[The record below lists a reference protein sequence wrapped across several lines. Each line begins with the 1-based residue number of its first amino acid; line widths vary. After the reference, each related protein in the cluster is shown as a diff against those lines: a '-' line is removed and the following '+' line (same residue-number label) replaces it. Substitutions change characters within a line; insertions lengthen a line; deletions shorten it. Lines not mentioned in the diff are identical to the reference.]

1 MMLET
6 ELFKYDYGSIEAPA
20 GCGKT
25 QFIVNSIA
33 SADSSKPILVLTH
46 TNAGIA
52 AIKQRLKDKN
62 ISQSKYII
70 STIDSW
76 IISMVRHFPQRSG
89 IPNNFF
95 QGQNIDYPKLEH
107 YGNNLL
113 KQHFFKEL
121 LANSYYALLVDEY
134 QDCSEIQHSNIVEIS
149 RSIKTFVFGDP
160 LQAIFNFRDSR
171 CVPWEQV
178 KRDFNPIETL
188 STPWRWINANSKPL
202 GEWLLEIR
210 TNLLNKKQIDLKSAP
225 TEHLEIKPIKN
236 PFNLDLSF
244 LYQTKGSVLLIGD
257 SKNDSQRIN
266 LVKTYKQ
273 ICFVEPLEL
282 KNLIRFAQK
291 FDNSSD
297 PETSLNL
304 IFEIV
309 RDVMTNT
316 QIPNLKKRLTTISAG
331 RSHKEISELE
341 KLCIEY
347 KDKPCHSLAAD
358 IIKKF
363 SENPKCHVYR
373 RTIFNAVIQIFKYSK
388 ENNCSV
394 LESAI
399 TYREQNRRKVQVL
412 PRIAIG
418 STLLLKGLEA
428 DTVVITNY
436 DQLCHDPENLYVA
449 LTRGARKIILFSKI
463 HN

>member
-1 MMLET
+1 MLET
-6 ELFKYDYGSIEAPA
+6 ELFKYDHGSIEAPA

-33 SADSSKPILVLTH
+33 SADTSKPILVLTH
-46 TNAGIA
+46 TNAGVA

-89 IPNNFF
+89 IPDNFF
-95 QGQNIDYPKLEH
+95 QQQNIDYHKLEVC
-107 YGNNLL
+107 GNNLL

-121 LANSYYALLVDEY
+121 LVNSYYALLVDEY

-160 LQAIFNFRDSR
+160 LQAIFNFRDSH
-171 CVPWEQV
+171 CIPWEQV
-178 KRDFNPIETL
+178 TRDFIPIGKL
-188 STPWRWINANSKPL
+188 STPWRWINANSKLL
-202 GEWLLEIR
+202 GEWLISIR
-210 TNLLNKKQIDLKSAP
+210 ANLSNKQPIDLKSAP
-225 TEHLEIKPIKN
+225 AEHLEIKPIKN
-236 PFNLDLSF
+236 HFNIDLSF

-266 LVKTYKQ
+266 LAKTYKQ

-282 KNLIRFAQK
+282 KNLIRFAEK

-304 IFEIV
+304 IFEMVKDI
-309 RDVMTNT
+309 MTYT
-316 QIPNLKKRLTTISAG
+316 QIPNLKKRLTSISA
-331 RSHKEISELE
+331 RRNQKEISKLE

-373 RTIFNAVIQIFKYSK
+373 RTIFKAVIQIFKYSI